1 MTFSIAKL
9 RVCDDCYDCA
19 QIEMNSILRSYNRN
33 VVENLV
39 ESHLALE
46 EEENPELHE
55 NLIVKGQ
62 KDVEKDLK
70 VLQDKYLVK
79 KKFLLGDKRKTS
91 TVIYCYSIPIIS

>member
-1 MTFSIAKL
+1 M
-9 RVCDDCYDCA
+9 
-19 QIEMNSILRSYNRN
+19 
-33 VVENLV
+33 

-46 EEENPELHE
+46 EEENPELYE

-91 TVIYCYSIPIIS
+91 AIL

>member
-1 MTFSIAKL
+1 MNLISPVYDKGL
-9 RVCDDCYDCA
+9 RNKNIY
-19 QIEMNSILRSYNRN
+19 ISRN

-46 EEENPELHE
+46 EDEDPELYE
-55 NLIVKGQ
+55 SLIIKGQ

-79 KKFLLGDKRKTS
+79 KKFLIAEKRK
-91 TVIYCYSIPIIS
+91 IR